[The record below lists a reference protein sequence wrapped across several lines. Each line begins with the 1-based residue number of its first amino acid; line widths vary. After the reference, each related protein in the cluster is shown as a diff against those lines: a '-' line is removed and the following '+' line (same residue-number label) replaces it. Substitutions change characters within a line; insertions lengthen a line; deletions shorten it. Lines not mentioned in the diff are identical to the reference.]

1 LFCVECGREGE
12 LIGALCKDCYSK
24 KHAKASLPEH
34 VDVTL
39 CAHCSAMQTDH
50 GWKDVGSVKEAA
62 EAAIESALQV
72 TKDAKVNGISVRL
85 VEQDERNLEAGV
97 TARLTSN
104 GVEMEREL
112 STVVRLKRGS
122 CTECSKQQGRYYEAI
137 LQVRGPGKTLDEAE
151 ERAIE
156 RVVKGRVGTLRKS
169 SREVFISKTE
179 SVKGGLDFYFSTIP
193 AAKSIARELQET
205 MCAEYKESSS
215 LWGRRDGKEVYRM
228 TFLVRLP
235 GFSPGDVVE
244 YQSRAYYIKGMS
256 RGVVHGIDLVTGE
269 ERALKPK
276 TAGECALEQ
285 PRGKILRAVV
295 LTEKAGELQVLD
307 PDTMAVMEVKTPP
320 GFERRGDQ
328 IRLAKTKLGVYA
340 ISDGW

>member
-1 LFCVECGREGE
+1 MFCVECGREGE

-24 KHAKASLPEH
+24 KHAKASLPEYIE
-34 VDVTL
+34 VTL
-39 CAHCSAMQTDH
+39 CAHCSSMQTDH

-62 EAAIESALQV
+62 EAAIENALTV
-72 TKDAKVNGISVRL
+72 TKDAKVNNISVQL
-85 VEQDERNLEAGV
+85 VEQDERNMEARV
-97 TARLTSN
+97 TVLLTSS
-104 GVEMEREL
+104 GLEMERQL
-112 STVVRLKRGS
+112 STVVRLKRGA
-122 CTECSKQQGRYYEAI
+122 CTECSKQQGSYYEAI
-137 LQVRGPGKTLDEAE
+137 LQVRGPGKSLDDAE
-151 ERAIE
+151 EREIE
-156 RVVKGRVGTLRKS
+156 RTVKGKVSSLRKS
-169 SREVFISKTE
+169 SREVFISKTD

-193 AAKSIARELQET
+193 AAKSIARELQDT

-228 TFLVRLP
+228 TFLIRLP

-256 RGVVHGIDLVTGE
+256 RGVIHGIDLVTGE
-269 ERALKPK
+269 ERPLKPK

-285 PRGKILRAVV
+285 PRNKIPRAVV
-295 LTEKAGELQVLD
+295 LVQKEGELQVLD
-307 PDTMAVMEVKTPP
+307 PDTMAVVDVKTPP

-328 IRLAKTKLGVYA
+328 IRLTKTKLGTYV

>member
-1 LFCVECGREGE
+1 MFCVECGREGE
-12 LIGALCKDCYSK
+12 LIAALCKDCYSK
-24 KHAKASLPEH
+24 KRAKASLPEH

-39 CAHCSAMQTDH
+39 CVHCSSMQTDH

-62 EAAIESALQV
+62 EAAIGNALTV
-72 TKDAKVNGISVRL
+72 TKDAKVSGISVQL
-85 VEQDERNLEAGV
+85 VEQDERNMEAGV
-97 TARLTSN
+97 TVQLTSS
-104 GVEMEREL
+104 GVELERQL
-112 STVVRLKRGS
+112 STVIRLKRGS
-122 CTECSKQQGRYYEAI
+122 CTECSKQQGSYYEAI
-137 LQVRGPGKTLDEAE
+137 LQVRGPGKSLDEAE
-151 ERAIE
+151 EREIE
-156 RVVKGRVGTLRKS
+156 RIVKGRVGSLRKS
-169 SREVFISKTE
+169 TREVFISKTE

-193 AAKSIARELQET
+193 AAKSLARELQET

-235 GFSPGDVVE
+235 GFKAGDVVE

-256 RGVVHGIDLVTGE
+256 RGVVHGIDLITGE

-276 TAGECALEQ
+276 TAGECTLEQ
-285 PRGKILRAVV
+285 SREKILRAVV

-307 PDTMAVMEVKTPP
+307 PDTMAILDVKTPP
-320 GFERRGDQ
+320 GFERREDQ
-328 IRLAKTKLGVYA
+328 IRLAKTKLGTYA

>member
-1 LFCVECGREGE
+1 MFCVECGREGE

-39 CAHCSAMQTDH
+39 CAHCSSMQTDH

-62 EAAIESALQV
+62 EAAIENALTV
-72 TKDAKVNGISVRL
+72 TKDATVNGISVQL
-85 VEQDERNLEAGV
+85 VEQDERNMEAEV
-97 TARLTSN
+97 TAKLTSE
-104 GVEMEREL
+104 GVEMERQL
-112 STVVRLKRGS
+112 STIVRLKRGS
-122 CTECSKQQGRYYEAI
+122 CTECSKMQGRYYEAI
-137 LQVRGPGKTLDEAE
+137 LQVRGPGKSLGESEEDEVG
-151 ERAIE
+151 RI
-156 RVVKGRVGTLRKS
+156 VKGRAGSMRKS

-193 AAKSIARELQET
+193 AAKSIARELQDT

-228 TFLVRLP
+228 TFLIRLP
-235 GFSPGDVVE
+235 GFGAGDVIE
-244 YQSRAYYIKGMS
+244 YQSRAYYVKGMS
-256 RGVVHGIDLVTGE
+256 RGVVHGVDLITGE
-269 ERALKPK
+269 ERAIKPK
-276 TAGECALEQ
+276 AAGECALEQ
-285 PRGKILRAVV
+285 TRGKILRAVV

-307 PDTMAVMEVKTPP
+307 PDTMAVMDVKTPP

-328 IRLAKTKLGVYA
+328 IRLVKTKLGTYV
-340 ISDGW
+340 ISDSL